1 MLLLVEEASWVLEAE
16 VEPPLWDAYAA
27 RLELFFDRLDV
38 AHTRGERCQAST
50 ALLDQPIV
58 SGRRLDEVL
67 WSDLLPHEVRERAA
81 VHFGRMSYW
90 DEERDYVSLEA
101 IIDGTHA
108 FSPSGS
114 LAAHLALDGQ
124 VVACV
129 PLPGR
134 WQGEIDIVVGERG
147 VRVWFVI
154 DEQTHRGW
162 LRRALASAGNDASA
176 LRRLA
181 PHAFPDLWFHPNVWD
196 GLRHFEGG
204 YDRVREALHR
214 FLSLLDDEGAW
225 IFSDRSAA
233 LLRSESSA
241 ADSPVTRRL
250 IQQRFGAHGLDVA
263 PESPDVA
270 NDRAQRRA
278 RERTIGG
285 RALYCEWH
293 FRIERHINR
302 VHFHEPVPESNGR
315 VVVAIFHSHLP

>member
-1 MLLLVEEASWVLEAE
+1 MLLLVEEASWQLDGGPG
-16 VEPPLWDAYAA
+16 EPSWEAYAS
-27 RLELFFDRLDV
+27 RLEKFFDRLDV
-38 AHTRGERCQAST
+38 ARERGEPYQASRE
-50 ALLDQPIV
+50 LLEQAIG
-58 SGRRLDEVL
+58 SGKRLHEVL
-67 WSDLLPHEVRERAA
+67 WSELLSRDVRERAA
-81 VHFGRMSYW
+81 AHFGRMSYW
-90 DEERDYVSLEA
+90 DDERDYVSLDAVIE
-101 IIDGTHA
+101 HEPV
-108 FSPSGS
+108 FSPSAA
-114 LAAHLALDGQ
+114 LAAQLSARGD
-124 VVACV
+124 VVSCV

-134 WQGEIDIVVGERG
+134 WQRRVEVVVEGQSAM
-147 VRVWFVI
+147 VWFVV
-154 DEQTHRGW
+154 DEPTHRGW
-162 LRRALASAGNDASA
+162 LRHALASAGNDASA

-181 PHAFPDLWFHPNVWD
+181 PHAFPDLWFHSEVWD

-241 ADSPVTRRL
+241 GELPVTRRL